1 MSLNHANNI
10 SVAFD
15 DFGRYVETVSGK
27 DTLIGVAFD
36 YFHRLVETVRS
47 YYTYGSRKFC
57 YDL

>member
-15 DFGRYVETVSGK
+15 DFDRYVETVSGK

-57 YDL
+57 